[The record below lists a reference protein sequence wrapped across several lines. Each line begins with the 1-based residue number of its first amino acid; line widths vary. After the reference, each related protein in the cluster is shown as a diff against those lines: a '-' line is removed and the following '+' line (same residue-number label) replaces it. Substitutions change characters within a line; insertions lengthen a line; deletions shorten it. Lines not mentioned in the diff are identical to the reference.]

1 LIDPTPVPE
10 NDSIWSFDLESCQW
24 QRIKVKNQGAGTS
37 DSTSVTGADV
47 VPWNLVHHQA
57 FKLDAQNIGVIWYD
71 PEVKNDTI

>member
-1 LIDPTPVPE
+1 MNQYAMVVIGGTYQDQLIDPTPVPE

-47 VPWNLVHHQA
+47 VPWNLVHH
-57 FKLDAQNIGVIWYD
+57 
-71 PEVKNDTI
+71 